1 MKSKHL
7 TDLEISEL
15 LDGFYTLTPKQ
26 KEHIE
31 HCSLCRQRL
40 DEWRNLSLAIQQL
53 PNIEPRNAINENIL
67 IRIKDI
73 NIQEQQYQLTT
84 TSRFKIALALT
95 SIIVL
100 VISLFLIPSY
110 FRNEQKSNLVTSLQY
125 PNDNMQGRQSI
136 TSSSEYDSDSYQ
148 NDNDLA
154 LFLLTEEIASSQP
167 LDEDYHNLGLSDL
180 ILSLADES
188 NLYDYY
194 SALDPI

>member
-1 MKSKHL
+1 MNTKHL

-31 HCSLCRQRL
+31 HCSLCRQRI

-67 IRIKDI
+67 IRIKDV
-73 NIQEQQYQLTT
+73 NIQSQQYQP
-84 TSRFKIALALT
+84 TSISPVKIALALA
-95 SIIVL
+95 SIIVT

-110 FRNEQKSNLVTSLQY
+110 FRNEQNSNLVTSLHY
-125 PNDNMQGRQSI
+125 PNDNIQVRQSI
-136 TSSSEYDSDSYQ
+136 TYTSEYDSDSNQ
-148 NDNDLA
+148 TDTDLA
-154 LFLLTEEIASSQP
+154 LFLLTEEVARYQP
-167 LDEDYHNLGLSDL
+167 MDEDFHNLELSDL

-188 NLYDYY
+188 NFYDY
-194 SALDPI
+194 STLDSI